1 MSIITKDLMIAQVIS
16 ALSMAMKYTAA
27 NRSSADSEHHNEED
41 KLCLVSSLSYD
52 LKIKELEDKGI
63 YGATMAF
70 NVELVNCS
78 LDVEEKAWVWA
89 GDVYHVWVD
98 AASVGAEV
106 VLVFKD
112 IDGKPVD
119 LILRDGFST
128 KINIEEVTT
137 ATVTNDIAERAFATL
152 NGIERGL
159 MIREVLAS
167 HTAKYRMENPQ

>member
-1 MSIITKDLMIAQVIS
+1 MSMSTKDLMITQAINS
-16 ALSMAMKYTAA
+16 LSMAMKYTTA
-27 NRSSADSEHHNEED
+27 NRSTADSEYHNEDD

-52 LKIKELEDKGI
+52 LKIKELEDRGI

-70 NVELVNCS
+70 NVELVNCTR
-78 LDVEEKAWVWA
+78 DVEQKTWLWA

-98 AASVGAEV
+98 AASVGV
-106 VLVFKD
+106 VPVLVFKD

-119 LILRDGFST
+119 LILRDGLTT
-128 KINIEEVTT
+128 KVNIEEVTT
-137 ATVTNDIAERAFATL
+137 AAITNDIAERAFATL

-167 HTAKYRMENPQ
+167 HTAKYRMEDPQ